1 MNAAADETSS
11 REPQDAAA
19 SMSSREACLPLGS
32 GEREG
37 NGAGDGSETES
48 PNPKDVWVHVY
59 HCDPY
64 TGFLNRML
72 LKNSEIGIYHAG
84 IEVYGEEWSFQYF
97 EDTWNDPTISG
108 IIRCAPKQMSGYEYQ
123 ESLNLGPT
131 SLSEVEVDDLLET
144 LCDEYSASTY
154 HLTHRNCLTFAQ
166 HLAGRLQAPRPFPDW
181 ILGILEASTR
191 VGAVD
196 ATVDYFWSW
205 AKWYMIRKHEPPED
219 PPPQPPQ
226 QQANTWS
233 MLGLYP
239 TCSPSM
245 CPGPAKDA
253 HESESAPPVPQGMQA
268 VNMHDEQNDRLV
280 TE

>member
-144 LCDEYSASTY
+144 LCDEYSAGINTEDLDAAEYAYDKYFSMY
-154 HLTHRNCLTFAQ
+154 ALAESPRSSRNRLSFSEGNLLVPTSSI
-166 HLAGRLQAPRPFPDW
+166 AG
-181 ILGILEASTR
+181 
-191 VGAVD
+191 
-196 ATVDYFWSW
+196 
-205 AKWYMIRKHEPPED
+205 
-219 PPPQPPQ
+219 
-226 QQANTWS
+226 
-233 MLGLYP
+233 
-239 TCSPSM
+239 C
-245 CPGPAKDA
+245 
-253 HESESAPPVPQGMQA
+253 
-268 VNMHDEQNDRLV
+268 
-280 TE
+280 

>member
-1 MNAAADETSS
+1 MGSVDRDQTDTSAEPPNATTS
-11 REPQDAAA
+11 AN
-19 SMSSREACLPLGS
+19 SREAFLPGPP
-32 GEREG
+32 EM
-37 NGAGDGSETES
+37 AGDESETH
-48 PNPKDVWVHVY
+48 NPRDVWLHIY

-84 IEVYGEEWSFQYF
+84 VEVYGEEWSFQYF

-108 IIRCAPKQMSGYEYQ
+108 IIRCVPKQMYGYEYQ

-131 SLSEVEVDDLLET
+131 PLSEDEVDDLVEKLS
-144 LCDEYSASTY
+144 DEYSASTY

-166 HLAGRLQAPRPFPDW
+166 HMAGCLKAPRPFPDW
-181 ILGILEASTR
+181 VLGILEASTR

-219 PPPQPPQ
+219 SPPQPPTE
-226 QQANTWS
+226 QAHASSWS
-233 MLGLYP
+233 LWGLYP

-245 CPGPAKDA
+245 CPGPAKTA
-253 HESESAPPVPQGMQA
+253 HENENTPPAPPGLESVK
-268 VNMHDEQNDRLV
+268 MHDEQNDRLV